1 MLENYH
7 IAESFK
13 IIKSAEIYNIFSELN
28 KDDYKTMRKRII
40 ECVLATDMTFH
51 AKQFTY
57 LKVKIESLGISG
69 GKNVEKIFEGLDKMA
84 LYSTQQ
90 EFLNIIIHACD
101 ISNPTKP
108 FHIYRNWA
116 ERVMGEFWMQGDK
129 ERELGLPISFLC
141 DRTTVSLPGAQ
152 IGFMDGIVLP
162 FTQALK
168 EIFPSLEFLIENVN
182 NNKAEFKR
190 IKEEEEAKKKL
201 EEEAKKKLEEEAKK

>member
-1 MLENYH
+1 MENYH
-7 IAESFK
+7 LAESFK
-13 IIKSAEIYNIFSELN
+13 IIKSSEDFNIFSELS

-57 LKVKIESLGISG
+57 MKVKTESLVITG
-69 GKNVEKIFEGLDKMA
+69 GQNVDKILEGLDKMA

-108 FHIYRNWA
+108 FHIYRKWA
-116 ERVMGEFWMQGDK
+116 ERVMEEFWMQGDA

-152 IGFMDGIVLP
+152 IGFMDGIVFP

-168 EIFPSLEFLIENVN
+168 EIFPSLGFLLENVN

-190 IKEEEEAKKKL
+190 IKEEEDAKKKTG
-201 EEEAKKKLEEEAKK
+201 

>member
-1 MLENYH
+1 
-7 IAESFK
+7 
-13 IIKSAEIYNIFSELN
+13 
-28 KDDYKTMRKRII
+28 MRKRII

-57 LKVKIESLGISG
+57 MKVKTESLVITG
-69 GKNVEKIFEGLDKMA
+69 GQNVDKILEGLDKMA

-108 FHIYRNWA
+108 FHIYRKWA
-116 ERVMGEFWMQGDK
+116 ERVMEEFWMQGDA

-152 IGFMDGIVLP
+152 IGFMDGIVFP

-168 EIFPSLEFLIENVN
+168 EIFPSLGFLLENVN

-190 IKEEEEAKKKL
+190 IKEEEDAKKKTG
-201 EEEAKKKLEEEAKK
+201 